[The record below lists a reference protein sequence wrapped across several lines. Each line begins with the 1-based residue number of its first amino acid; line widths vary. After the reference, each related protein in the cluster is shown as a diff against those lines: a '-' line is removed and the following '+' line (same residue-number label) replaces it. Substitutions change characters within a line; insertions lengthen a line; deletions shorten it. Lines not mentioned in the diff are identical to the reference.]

1 MWKYSEQINK
11 SEIVFFFLQTSDS
24 EIRWRMFVRSFF
36 RELVSSVEILF
47 DQFEHFANGH
57 RFAWKIEIFS
67 VFLKIN
73 IPKTGYKMSLNFYF
87 NVILFFQ
94 LIVYL

>member
-1 MWKYSEQINK
+1 MATVLPE
-11 SEIVFFFLQTSDS
+11 
-24 EIRWRMFVRSFF
+24 
-36 RELVSSVEILF
+36 
-47 DQFEHFANGH
+47 
-57 RFAWKIEIFS
+57 KIEIFS

-73 IPKTGYKMSLNFYF
+73 IPETGYKMSLNFYF